1 MFKNKPVT
9 LIIASGLMILLILLT
24 GVFQFVGGR
33 DIDMRGGPGGSNF
46 QPGSMPADGS
56 LPEGMQPPSGDF
68 QPGDRPD
75 GSNFQAPQDG
85 TDGSNT
91 GGFQPGN
98 FTGGNSTSMKL
109 MQLLRGVQTGASI
122 LVMLLGVLAVTGILV
137 GKPWG
142 RTWAII
148 TAILMILASLS
159 GFFQPGL
166 GFTTIGSILKVV
178 LAAAVLVLCFLPK
191 SRPAPVLETA

>member
-1 MFKNKPVT
+1 MFKNKPLT
-9 LIIASGLMILLILLT
+9 LIIASALLVVLIILT
-24 GVFQFVGGR
+24 AVFQFAGGR
-33 DIDMRGGPGGSNF
+33 GMDLRGGPGGNF
-46 QPGSMPADGS
+46 QPGSLPADGS

-68 QPGDRPD
+68 QPGADRPQGGD
-75 GSNFQAPQDG
+75 MQAPQGGFDG
-85 TDGSNT
+85 GDAN
-91 GGFQPGN
+91 GFQPGN
-98 FTGGNSTSMKL
+98 FQGGNNTSMKL

-159 GFFQPGL
+159 GLFQPGF
-166 GFTTIGSILKVV
+166 GFNMIGSILKMV

-191 SRPAPVLETA
+191 SRLASASETA